1 MRAGVVVGPQE
12 LGAECLR
19 DLAQLRLLLDQLA
32 AHVDRALA
40 QWKRPG
46 VGLVRRGHDL
56 VAGRQELDVRLDA
69 LLLLLV
75 VGLVEG
81 VLEGRAGRV
90 VGVEVRDLAVG
101 VGDCDGVGE
110 ELVERCVWLLNGVV
124 FAA

>member
-1 MRAGVVVGPQE
+1 M
-12 LGAECLR
+12 
-19 DLAQLRLLLDQLA
+19 
-32 AHVDRALA
+32 
-40 QWKRPG
+40 
-46 VGLVRRGHDL
+46 GLVWRGHDL

-81 VLEGRAGRV
+81 VLEGRTGGV
-90 VGVEVRDLAVG
+90 VGVEVRYLAVG

-110 ELVERCVWLLNGVV
+110 ELVERCVWLLNGIL